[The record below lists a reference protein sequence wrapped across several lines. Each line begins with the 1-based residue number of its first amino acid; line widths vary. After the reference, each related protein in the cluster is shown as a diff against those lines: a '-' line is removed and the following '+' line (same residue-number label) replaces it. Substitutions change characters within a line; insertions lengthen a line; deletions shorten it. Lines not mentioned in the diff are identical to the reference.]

1 MTILH
6 VVEAY
11 GGGVQSAL
19 SHFIATTPELNHV
32 VVAREREGEKAAEL
46 QNVPVVTHRGNIVSF
61 ARRVRREVRARRPAA
76 IHFHSSKAGA
86 LRPFVQ
92 SGPERVYSPHCF
104 AFERTDIGSLHRTL
118 FKAAEAAL
126 SYWTEAVVAVSPYEA
141 DLARALRRGLAVRSV
156 SNLPPLEAFLFQPV
170 SQRRV
175 VTIGRIAPQKD
186 PRFFAEIAR
195 RSDNTI
201 QFVWVGDGDPIARA
215 ELEKSGVRVTGWQN
229 QAGVEAELKE
239 SSLYLHAAA
248 WEASPMS
255 IAQALALGKPIL
267 CRDLDTLSS
276 LDYLTVGSSPEPVAA
291 AVQRYFFDD
300 GFAAAVISASERAV
314 EMQSEVDSAS
324 ELLAAYKAPDQTF
337 GDLDPTAVSSA
348 SDE

>member
-6 VVEAY
+6 VVEAF

-32 VVAREREGEKAAEL
+32 VVAREREGERAAEF
-46 QNVPVVTHRGNIVSF
+46 QAIPIVTHEGNIVSF

-86 LRPFVQ
+86 IRPLIQ

-104 AFERTDIGSLHRTL
+104 AFERTDIGGLRRTF

-126 SYWTEAVVAVSPYEA
+126 SYWTEAVVAVSPHEA
-141 DLARALRRGLAVRSV
+141 NLASALRRRLAVYQI
-156 SNLPPLEAFLFQPV
+156 SNLPPLDAFVLQPGD
-170 SQRRV
+170 QRRV

-186 PRFFAEIAR
+186 PAFFAEIAR
-195 RSDNTI
+195 RSDDSI

-215 ELEKSGVRVTGWQN
+215 ELEKSGVEVTGWQN
-229 QAGVEAELKE
+229 QAGVEAELKR

-255 IAQALALGKPIL
+255 IAQALAFGKPIL
-267 CRDLDTLSS
+267 CRDLATLSS
-276 LDYLTVGSSPEPVAA
+276 LGYLTVGSYPESAA
-291 AVQRYFFDD
+291 VAVQRYFFDD
-300 GFAAAVISASERAV
+300 DFAASVISASEQAV
-314 EMQSEVDSAS
+314 KTQSEVDSAS
-324 ELLAAYKAPDQTF
+324 ELLAAYKVPRAGLPNYQL
-337 GDLDPTAVSSA
+337 GGQLGLG
-348 SDE
+348 